1 MSDAI
6 QDFLNDIPQNNVPD
20 FFQVPEKEVETDDE
34 DDLANVPES
43 LKNRRHHRLERMLSE
58 EKEAR
63 IRAEAKA
70 EAISDARKMSQ
81 ESGVDE
87 ELVRLYGADNKE
99 AIQLHQALLD
109 RTLSKAE
116 DNAVARM
123 RAEQE
128 REAEEV
134 KRYENLIDTQFESIE
149 DEYNVDLT
157 SNAPAARRARN
168 DLIEMMNKLSPKD
181 ENGNITAYADF
192 GAAWDILQ
200 SQKEKPD
207 NTRNKDIASRGMTK
221 SGSADNTI
229 SEHEAG
235 RRQLRAMGINV

>member
-1 MSDAI
+1 MSDAV

-20 FFQVPEKEVETDDE
+20 FFQVPEKEREEDVEEE
-34 DDLANVPES
+34 DVPES
-43 LKNRRHHRLERMLSE
+43 AKNRRHRRLETQLASE
-58 EKEAR
+58 REAR

>member
-99 AIQLHQALLD
+99 AIALHQSLLN
-109 RTLSKAE
+109 KAE
-116 DNAVARM
+116 ENAVARIK
-123 RAEQE
+123 AEQV
-128 REAEEV
+128 READEV
-134 KRYENLIDTQFESIE
+134 RKYEQFIDTNFESIE
-149 DEYNVDLT
+149 DEYSVDIT
-157 SNAPAARRARN
+157 SNSPKARKLRN
-168 DLIEMMNKLSPKD
+168 ELIETVQKISPKD
-181 ENGNITAYADF
+181 GNGNIKDYGDF
-192 GAAWDILQ
+192 DAAWEIVQ
-200 SQKEKPD
+200 SKQEKSD

>member
-1 MSDAI
+1 MSDAV

>member
-20 FFQVPEKEVETDDE
+20 FFQVPEKEREEDVEEE
-34 DDLANVPES
+34 DVPES
-43 LKNRRHHRLERMLSE
+43 AKNRRHRRLETQLASE
-58 EKEAR
+58 REAR